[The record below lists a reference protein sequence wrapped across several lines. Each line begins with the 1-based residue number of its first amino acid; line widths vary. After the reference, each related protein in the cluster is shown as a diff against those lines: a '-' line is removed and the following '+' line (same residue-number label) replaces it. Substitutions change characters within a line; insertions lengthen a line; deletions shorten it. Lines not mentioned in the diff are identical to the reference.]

1 MWALGGSSSPSAAFP
16 GSPRERLLTGRA
28 RVEAA
33 GPRLQRKVVQRG
45 FPGELRPATRSRAP
59 ARPPAGPPGRGCRRA
74 GPEGSVGGRARAGPP
89 PSLCAS
95 RDAREWAWAGPARRR
110 EAARAPAQSGAASG
124 EPGSGPGASRPPARP
139 PLPRG
144 ARPSPLLP
152 SRWKVSRISS
162 QRPLRFQHGGADG
175 GGSRLQRG
183 FLQGTGRGAAG
194 AGAGHRERGQGTPG
208 TPGAE
213 AWRRAAAGDSGSAL
227 LASAL
232 GAV

>member
-1 MWALGGSSSPSAAFP
+1 MRSGRARAPAR
-16 GSPRERLLTGRA
+16 PRFLTGRA
-28 RVEAA
+28 RRERRRPRGSWGEGGAPGGSASLIVREA
-33 GPRLQRKVVQRG
+33 G
-45 FPGELRPATRSRAP
+45 
-59 ARPPAGPPGRGCRRA
+59 RA
-74 GPEGSVGGRARAGPP
+74 GVGVGG
-89 PSLCAS
+89 
-95 RDAREWAWAGPARRR
+95 PACRWV
-110 EAARAPAQSGAASG
+110 AAQGPAQSGAASG

-139 PLPRG
+139 PLPRD

-162 QRPLRFQHGGADG
+162 QQPLRFQHGGADG

-194 AGAGHRERGQGTPG
+194 DGSWALGAGSRG
-208 TPGAE
+208 
-213 AWRRAAAGDSGSAL
+213 AGDPGGRGEVSGGGGGGSWAVL